1 MAQAARQ
8 QVVRLAA
15 VAAFLAVLLGGF
27 ILYLAWPRIAGT
39 TVVLATVPAD
49 PFDLLRGQHL
59 VIAYEIGTLPAV
71 FTDREGEGAWAEVG
85 DTVYVSV
92 APDPRGIWH
101 HRATSLAP
109 PADGVFLRGEVVRRW
124 DARMQ
129 VRYGIE
135 QYFVQRGSELP
146 NRGLDVEVKVDRS
159 GRARIVRLLHD
170 GEPVAALATG
180 VAAGVGAARAA
191 GSGSR
196 RSVALSR
203 RAAAASS

>member
-27 ILYLAWPRIAGT
+27 TLYLAWPRIAGT

-59 VIAYEIGTLPAV
+59 VIAYEIGTLPAEV
-71 FTDREGEGAWAEVG
+71 ADGGGRDGADVAVG
-85 DTVYVSV
+85 DTVYVTV
-92 APDPRGIWH
+92 APDPRGIWR
-101 HRATSLAP
+101 HRATHLAP

-124 DARMQ
+124 GARMQ

-146 NRGLDVEVKVDRS
+146 QRGLQVEAKVDRS

-180 VAAGVGAARAA
+180 VAAGGAQGRGKAA
-191 GSGSR
+191 VSPKLAKVPDG
-196 RSVALSR
+196 LS
-203 RAAAASS
+203 